1 MKGNMNALR
10 HAALGIVLGTAGI
23 SAQAAPA
30 TPIANQYIVE
40 LNTPAVG
47 TREHRLGL
55 SALVQSVLVKVGG
68 GQVLAQYEHALL
80 GFAVRLSANQAA
92 ALAKLPGVRRVEPD
106 RIMTAS
112 EAQSGATRSEEHT
125 SDPQSLMRIS
135 YAVFCLN
142 NKN

>member
-80 GFAVRLSANQAA
+80 G
-92 ALAKLPGVRRVEPD
+92 
-106 RIMTAS
+106 
-112 EAQSGATRSEEHT
+112 RSEERRVGKECVSTCRSRWSPCH
-125 SDPQSLMRIS
+125 
-135 YAVFCLN
+135 
-142 NKN
+142 